1 MNLSEILVYAMIVLV
16 AVGTPALFIGIYCW
30 AKARRRKELDAMA
43 ESDTLPEPE
52 LVPAQVVE
60 MHIHRFWTGSRR
72 LRIYNEEFQVKFQLE
87 SGEEIL
93 CRVPKETYYA
103 INEGDEGMLLHADGN
118 FLDFGEGK
126 ECDTTE

>member
-16 AVGTPALFIGIYCW
+16 AVGTPALFIGMYCHT
-30 AKARRRKELDAMA
+30 KARRRKELDAMA

-103 INEGDEGMLLHADGN
+103 INEGDAGMLLHADGN